1 MNEADAFAELL
12 GKGPKTVAVQVEVPT
27 PAAQKPLTAP
37 LSTFDYLVLGG
48 SLIAICG
55 WIVAAEAILDALY
68 GGGFLSSIIIVD
80 IVANLLI
87 FGGIIGTALLCSR
100 LVKAAPA
107 VKASAIPLT
116 IAIGFAMGL
125 GGLLFSFGEA
135 WIGGHVVDP
144 VNPTSGSVMTLML
157 GTMLVLFQT
166 ASEEIFFRGWFQ
178 RILCERKGLIIGV
191 IGSSLAFAATHI
203 IGGARDPLSLLNL
216 FLGGLFFG
224 LLAVRTGGLAAP
236 IAAHFGWNWGEQ
248 ILLGLDP
255 NPGIGSFGAIIDRD
269 LAGSALWGGST
280 EGLNASVA
288 ITFVLLALILPLAAW
303 KRQPT

>member
-12 GKGPKTVAVQVEVPT
+12 GKGPKAVGIPTEVP
-27 PAAQKPLTAP
+27 PAAVQKPLTTP
-37 LSTFDYLVLGG
+37 LSTFDYVVLGG

-55 WIVAAEAILDALY
+55 WIMAVQAIIDALY
-68 GGGFLSSIIIVD
+68 GAGVLSSVIIID

-87 FGGIIGTALLCSR
+87 FGGIIGAALLCGR
-100 LVKAAPA
+100 LVKVAPV
-107 VKASAIPLT
+107 VKASATALT
-116 IAIGFAMGL
+116 LAIGFAMGL

-144 VNPTSGSVMTLML
+144 LNPTSGNVMSLML

-178 RILCERKGLIIGV
+178 RILCERKGLLIGV
-191 IGSSLAFAATHI
+191 IGSSLAFAAPHI

-216 FLGGLFFG
+216 FFAGLFFG
-224 LLAVRTGGLAAP
+224 LLAVRTGGLSAP

-255 NPGIGSFGAIIDRD
+255 NPGVSSFGAIIDRD

-280 EGLNASVA
+280 DGLNASVA
-288 ITFVLLALILPLAAW
+288 ITFVLLALILPLAVW

>member
-12 GKGPKTVAVQVEVPT
+12 GKGPKTVGVPTEVP
-27 PAAQKPLTAP
+27 PAAAQKPLTP
-37 LSTFDYLVLGG
+37 PTSTFDYAVLGG

-55 WIVAAEAILDALY
+55 WIIAAEAILDALY

-100 LVKAAPA
+100 LVKVAPA
-107 VKASAIPLT
+107 VKASAIPLALT
-116 IAIGFAMGL
+116 IGFAMGL

-144 VNPTSGSVMTLML
+144 VNPTSGNVMTLML

-178 RILCERKGLIIGV
+178 RVLCERKGLMIGV
-191 IGSSLAFAATHI
+191 IGSSLAFAAPHI
-203 IGGARDPLSLLNL
+203 IGGARDTLSLLNL
-216 FLGGLFFG
+216 FLAGLFFG
-224 LLAVRTGGLAAP
+224 LLAIRTGGLAAP

-248 ILLGLDP
+248 ILLGFDP

>member
-12 GKGPKTVAVQVEVPT
+12 GKGPKTVAAQVEASQ
-27 PAAQKPLTAP
+27 PAAQKPVTTP
-37 LSTFDYLVLGG
+37 LSMFAYVVLGG
-48 SLIAICG
+48 SLIAIFG
-55 WIVAAEAILDALY
+55 WIVATEAILDLLY
-68 GGGFLSSIIIVD
+68 GAGFLSSEIIVD
-80 IVANLLI
+80 VVANLLI
-87 FGGIIGTALLCSR
+87 FGGIIGIALLCGR
-100 LVKAAPA
+100 FVTVPPA
-107 VKASAIPLT
+107 VKTSATPLA

-125 GGLLFSFGEA
+125 GGLLFSFFEA

-144 VNPTSGSVMTLML
+144 VNPTSGSAMTLML

-178 RILCERKGLIIGV
+178 RVLYEGKGLMIGV
-191 IGSSLAFAATHI
+191 IGSSLAFAASHI
-203 IGGARDPLSLLNL
+203 IGGARDTLSLLNL
-216 FLGGLFFG
+216 FLAGIFFG
-224 LLAVRTGGLAAP
+224 LLAIRTGGLAAP

-255 NPGIGSFGAIIDRD
+255 NPGVGSFGAINDRD
-269 LAGSALWGGST
+269 LAGAALWGGST
-280 EGLNASVA
+280 EGLNASLA